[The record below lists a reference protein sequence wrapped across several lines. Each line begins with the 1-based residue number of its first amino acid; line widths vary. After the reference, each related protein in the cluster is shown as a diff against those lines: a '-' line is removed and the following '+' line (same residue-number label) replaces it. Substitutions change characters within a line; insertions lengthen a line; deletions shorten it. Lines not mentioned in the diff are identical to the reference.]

1 MLIRRPVVAG
11 RFYPGDPEA
20 LAAEVDGYVGASR
33 ARDAAGADSPADA
46 GDSRP
51 RAVMLPHAGYVYCG
65 AVIGAVLAGAELPR
79 TLVLL
84 GPNHTGAGAPLSVW
98 PEGAWLTP
106 LGPVPVDGGLA
117 ARIHSRRPFAA
128 DVAAHAGEHSLE
140 VLLPFLQRLPGGVPR
155 IVPICVGVGD
165 PDVLRAAGGILADA
179 VRESGEGDVAFVVS
193 SDMNHYES
201 ESATLEKDDA
211 ALERVL
217 ACDPDGLLEVVA
229 RRRISMCGAAPMALA
244 LSALKSL
251 SDAPLRARLVMHDT
265 SATVSGD
272 AAHCVGY
279 AGVRFA

>member
-1 MLIRRPVVAG
+1 MLIRRPIVAG

-20 LAAEVDGYVGASR
+20 LAAEVDGFLNAPR
-33 ARDAAGADSPADA
+33 APEAAAADA

-65 AVIGAVLAGAELPR
+65 SVIGAALAGADLPR

-117 ARIHSRRPFAA
+117 GRIHSQRPFSA

-140 VLLPFLQRLPGGVPR
+140 VLLPFLQRLPVGTPR
-155 IVPICVGVGD
+155 IVPICVGVAD
-165 PDVLRAAGGILADA
+165 PGVLRAAGSILAGALRDA
-179 VRESGEGDVAFVVS
+179 GEGDVAFVVS

-201 ESATLEKDDA
+201 ESATLEKDSA
-211 ALERVL
+211 ALDRVL
-217 ACDPDGLLEVVA
+217 ACDPAGLLEVVA

-244 LSALKSL
+244 LFALQAL

-265 SATVSGD
+265 SASVSGD
-272 AAHCVGY
+272 TARCVGY
-279 AGVRFA
+279 AGVRLS